1 MNWFLLAS
9 CSAMLSASA
18 AIMQKKVLFR
28 LHALEFSF
36 LASLAI
42 LLFSLFI
49 PCSIDITS
57 ISSASCMI
65 LIGKSIL
72 AGVAFLLVMMSLE
85 HNQISSALPLLGTT
99 PAVTALLA
107 LPILGESLQ
116 HWEWLG
122 IGMMV
127 AGTYLLEKRPAQKI
141 LQPFTAALL
150 SRNHYYI
157 FGAVGLFAVSS
168 IADKLLLSGYKI
180 DPLIVLF
187 YQHIVYCVL
196 FCSIILLRRIS
207 LRKIFHKG
215 KSQFLFIGVIALL
228 TIAYRFTQLGATQL
242 APVALVLAMKRT
254 SILYASF
261 FGGKLFSDER
271 LPQKLLGGALI
282 VASGF
287 IILRNVV

>member
-9 CSAMLSASA
+9 CSALFSASA
-18 AIMQKKVLFR
+18 AIIQKKVLFR
-28 LHALEFSF
+28 LTALEFSF
-36 LASLAI
+36 LVSIVI
-42 LLFSLFI
+42 LICSLFV
-49 PCSIDITS
+49 PFSVDITS
-57 ISSASCMI
+57 ISSTTLVI

-72 AGVAFLLVMMSLE
+72 GGLAFLLVMMSLE

-122 IGMMV
+122 IGLMV
-127 AGTYLLEKRPAQKI
+127 AGTYMLEKRPAQRF
-141 LQPFTAALL
+141 LQPFKIVFF
-150 SRNHYYI
+150 SSNHYYI

-180 DPLIVLF
+180 DPLIILF
-187 YQHIVYCVL
+187 YQHLVYCL
-196 FCSIILLRRIS
+196 IFGSLIFIRRLSFRDIT
-207 LRKIFHKG
+207 HKG
-215 KSQFLFIGVIALL
+215 KNQLSFIFVIALL

-242 APVALVLAMKRT
+242 APVALVLAVKRA

-261 FGGKLFSDER
+261 FGGKLFSDDR
-271 LPQKLLGGALI
+271 LPQKLIGGALI
-282 VASGF
+282 IASGF
-287 IILRNVV
+287 IILRNVA